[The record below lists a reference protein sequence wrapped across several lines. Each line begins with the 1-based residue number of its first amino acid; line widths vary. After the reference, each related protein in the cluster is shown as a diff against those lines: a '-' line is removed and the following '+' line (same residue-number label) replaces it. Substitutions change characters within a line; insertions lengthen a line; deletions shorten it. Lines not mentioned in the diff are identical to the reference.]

1 MTKTKWKIIDLTDN
15 TETKLTYYH
24 FNKDPMF
31 PAWYMQDNHSYQIE
45 VIYNFKLCKTFSLFF
60 KCLTKYY
67 IIE

>member
-1 MTKTKWKIIDLTDN
+1 MTKTKWKIVDLTDN
-15 TETKLTYYH
+15 TETKLTYDH
-24 FNKDPMF
+24 FNKNPMF

-45 VIYNFKLCKTFSLFF
+45 IIYNFKLCKTFSLFL